1 MTQRILLNFS
11 ILLTG
16 LLSFSQIEELE
27 KKLPKL
33 KGKEK
38 VQCLADLSFYYSSVD
53 VEKGIHYGRLSYSEV
68 SKLKDPALQAQVLSD
83 WSISYY
89 NKGAY
94 DSVLL
99 LMKKA
104 MPLAIKSGDE
114 ILIAKVYNKRALAH
128 FELGSFELALQE
140 NIKALRVFEKVGAL
154 PQVAQLEINIGV
166 IYEKTRNFSEAEIY
180 YTQALKTATELNDH
194 NILSSVYGNLGV
206 LFMKQHKYEKA
217 NEMYFKCIE
226 YIDKKSQLHFLCI
239 VYQNIGVNF
248 RNKGDIKNGLNYYL
262 KARSIAEQL
271 KSKSAMAPIL
281 SNIGQCYMDL
291 KDFEKSES
299 YLIQSLELAKEI
311 RSYPELRNSYKGLTR
326 LEHLRGNYEKADGYF
341 DQYIEFQDS
350 IYSEKNNRALNEI
363 SVKYKTEKK
372 EKELLKERLRS
383 SSFKSWSWILGLSF
397 VSALLG
403 ILLILLRRTS
413 EKRRLELKRLQD
425 LEFERM
431 RISRDLHDNIG
442 AELTFITSKL
452 DLKAATTARSE
463 EQKELNELATL
474 SRGASVLLRE
484 TIWSIRQDSI
494 GKNDLLEKMVQFAER
509 CDVNNT
515 IKIVAATEY
524 YNDQTIESSKAL
536 HLYRIAQETINNSI
550 KYANPS
556 ELKILFTEDALEIVD
571 NGCGFDTS
579 NYNPGYGILNIKQ
592 RAEEMG
598 AQFILT
604 SSKNGTIVRIEGV

>member
-1 MTQRILLNFS
+1 MQRLLLTFS
-11 ILLTG
+11 ILITG

-27 KKLPKL
+27 KKLPAL

-38 VQCLADLSFYYSSVD
+38 VQCLADLSFYYSSLDVD
-53 VEKGIHYGRLSYSEV
+53 KGIHYGRLSYSEA

-94 DSVLL
+94 DSVLF

-114 ILIAKVYNKRALAH
+114 ILIAKVNNKRALAH

-154 PQVAQLEINIGV
+154 PQVAQLEINIGA
-166 IYEKTRNFSEAEIY
+166 IYEKTRNFNEAEIY
-180 YTQALKTATELNDH
+180 YTKALKTATELNDH
-194 NILSSVYGNLGV
+194 TILCSVYGNLGV
-206 LFMKQHKYEKA
+206 LYMKINKYEKA
-217 NEMYFKCIE
+217 NEMYFKCLE
-226 YIDKKSQLHFLCI
+226 YIDKKSQLHLLCI
-239 VYQNIGVNF
+239 VYQNIGVNY
-248 RNKGDIKNGLNYYL
+248 RNQGDIKNGLTHYL
-262 KARSIAEQL
+262 KARSVAEQL
-271 KSKSAMAPIL
+271 NSKSAMAPIL

-291 KDFEKSES
+291 KDFDKSEAF
-299 YLIQSLELAKEI
+299 LIRSLNLAKEI
-311 RSYPELRNSYKGLTR
+311 NSYPELRNSYKGLTR
-326 LEHLRGNYEKADGYF
+326 LEHLKGNYEKADRYF

-350 IYSEKNNRALNEI
+350 IYSEKNSRALNEI
-363 SVKYKTEKK
+363 SIKYNTEKK
-372 EKELLKERLRS
+372 EKELLEERLRS
-383 SSFKSWSWILGLSF
+383 SSFKSWSWILGLSLM
-397 VSALLG
+397 SALFG
-403 ILLILLRRTS
+403 ILLILYRRTA

-442 AELTFITSKL
+442 AELTLITSKL
-452 DLKAATTARSE
+452 DLKAATTGRSE
-463 EQKELNELATL
+463 EQKELLELATL
-474 SRGASVLLRE
+474 SREASVLLRE
-484 TIWSIRQDSI
+484 TIWSIRQDTISKI
-494 GKNDLLEKMVQFAER
+494 DLLDRIVQFAEKR
-509 CDVNNT
+509 DVLGNLKIMAVNDCD
-515 IKIVAATEY
+515 K
-524 YNDQTIESSKAL
+524 DQTIESSAAL

-550 KYANPS
+550 KYANPT
-556 ELKILFTEDALEIVD
+556 ELKIHFKVSEFEISD
-571 NGCGFDTS
+571 NGSGIDMT
-579 NYNPGYGILNIKQ
+579 NYIPGYGILNMKQ

>member
-1 MTQRILLNFS
+1 MTQRILLTFS
-11 ILLTG
+11 ILLSG

-38 VQCLADLSFYYSSVD
+38 VQCLADLSFYYSSLDVD
-53 VEKGIHYGRLSYSEV
+53 KGINYGRLSYSEA

-89 NKGAY
+89 NKGTY
-94 DSVLL
+94 DSVLF

-114 ILIAKVYNKRALAH
+114 ILVAKVNNKRALAH

-140 NIKALRVFEKVGAL
+140 NLKALRVFERVGAL
-154 PQVAQLEINIGV
+154 PQVAQLDINIGV
-166 IYEKTRNFSEAEIY
+166 IYEKTRNFSEAETY
-180 YTQALKTATELNDH
+180 YTKALKTATELNDP
-194 NILSSVYGNLGV
+194 NILTSVYGNLGV
-206 LFMKQHKYEKA
+206 LYMKLKKFARA
-217 NEMYFKCIE
+217 NEMYFKCLE
-226 YIDKKSQLHFLCI
+226 YIDTKSQLHFLCV
-239 VYQNIGVNF
+239 VYQNIGVNY
-248 RNKGDIKNGLNYYL
+248 RNQGDIPNGLSYYL
-262 KARSIAEQL
+262 KARSAALQL
-271 KSKSAMAPIL
+271 NSKSALAPIM
-281 SNIGQCYMDL
+281 SNLGQCYMDL

-326 LEHLRGNYEKADGYF
+326 LEHLKGNYEKADRYF

-442 AELTFITSKL
+442 AELTLITSKL

-494 GKNDLLEKMVQFAER
+494 GINDLLEKMVQFAEKR
-509 CDVNNT
+509 DVKNAL
-515 IKIVAATEY
+515 KIISDSVY
-524 YNDQTIESSKAL
+524 NNDQTIESSKAL

-556 ELKILFTEDALEIVD
+556 EIKILFKEDTLEIAD
-571 NGCGFDTS
+571 NGSGFDTS
-579 NYNPGYGILNIKQ
+579 TYLPGYGILNMKQ
-592 RAEEMG
+592 RADEIG
-598 AQFILT
+598 AEFTLT
-604 SSKNGTIVRIEGV
+604 STEQGTIVRIQGV